1 MKPCKPVS
9 KGFELSWTGLKT
21 RCASVRRDLAWASP
35 SWRLSAIAAVLVAG
49 LSGCASVDPKTEVTE
64 AVRTTRAGPA
74 SAPERTLT
82 NFSDAMRCMD
92 NLFITYGIRDVA
104 VLVEDLDDKTK
115 KVTAGTKDMLI
126 SATSSM
132 TRRSRA
138 IRLVTFGK
146 DSSSLAEWLIR
157 SQRSPSP
164 FNELPQFAIRGSVSQ
179 FDQSLVSGE
188 GELGVAL
195 GGKVSAGVAKRASA
209 SRMAIDLNMIHGS
222 NFAIVPGVT
231 SQNSILLY
239 NEGQG
244 LDAEAQIK
252 KFGINFNMTIAR
264 SEGQA
269 QGLRNLVDLAAIELY
284 GRLSRTPYWSCIGY
298 DTAAGDVSK
307 EIDDWFYAM
316 ERGGELIPYVQYQ
329 MRNRGYFAGPID
341 GQASAALG
349 ESVALY
355 RAAMGGERGRSQID
369 SDFFKRYL
377 AADHAQVM
385 AQHPPPS
392 PVPGAVAE
400 LPRPM
405 LSPAPAAPA
414 APAAAAAAPAA
425 AAVVTP
431 AAGRLQLSLQS
442 VTGEQTFE
450 RGRAVQLAIFA
461 NRQAHLHC
469 YMRDETQQIQR
480 IFPNRFNR
488 DTLIRPGETLH
499 LPGQMR
505 FQIVTSQQGK
515 VEAVICYA
523 TERDVFAQLP
533 RHISGADFERLQVAS
548 FDEIKAAFRN
558 ATQDQFAE
566 GVFHV
571 RTR

>member
-1 MKPCKPVS
+1 MKPRKPVS
-9 KGFELSWTGLKT
+9 TGFEHTWTGLKA
-21 RCASVRRDLAWASP
+21 RCATVRRDLARASQA
-35 SWRLSAIAAVLVAG
+35 WRLATVAAALAAVLG
-49 LSGCASVDPKTEVTE
+49 GCASLDPKTEVTE
-64 AVRTTRAGPA
+64 AVRATRTGPV

-104 VLVEDLDDKTK
+104 VLVEDIDDKTK

-157 SQRSPSP
+157 GQRSPSP

-188 GELGVAL
+188 GEAGVSL
-195 GGKVSAGVAKRASA
+195 GGKVSAGVARRASA
-209 SRMAIDLNMIHGS
+209 SRMAIDLNMIHGA
-222 NFAIVPGVT
+222 NFSIVPGVT

-244 LDAEAQIK
+244 LDAEATIR

-284 GRLSRTPYWSCIGY
+284 GRLSRTPYWTCVGY
-298 DTAAGDVSK
+298 DVAAGEVSK
-307 EIDDWFYAM
+307 ETDDWFYAM
-316 ERGGELIPYVQYQ
+316 ERGGELIPYLQYQ
-329 MRNRGYFAGPID
+329 LRNRGYYGGAID
-341 GQASAALG
+341 GQPSAALG
-349 ESVALY
+349 ESIALY
-355 RAAMGGERGRSQID
+355 RAAMGGDRGRTQID

-377 AADHAQVM
+377 AADHAKVM

-400 LPRPM
+400 APRPV
-405 LSPAPAAPA
+405 LGAAPA
-414 APAAAAAAPAA
+414 PVAAASTAAAA
-425 AAVVTP
+425 TP
-431 AAGRLQLSLQS
+431 APGRLQVSLQA
-442 VTGEQTFE
+442 VGGEQVFE
-450 RGRAVQLAIFA
+450 RGRAVQLAVFA

-469 YMRDETQQIQR
+469 YLRDERQQIQR

-488 DTLIRPGETLH
+488 DTLIRPGQTLH

-505 FQIVTSQQGK
+505 FQILTSQHGA

-523 TERDVFAQLP
+523 TERDVLAQLP

>member
-1 MKPCKPVS
+1 MKPSKPAS
-9 KGFELSWTGLKT
+9 KGFEHKWTGLKA
-21 RCASVRRDLAWASP
+21 RCATVRRDLAGASQA
-35 SWRLSAIAAVLVAG
+35 WRLTTVAALLMAG
-49 LSGCASVDPKTEVTE
+49 LSGCSSLDPKTEVSE
-64 AVRTTRAGPA
+64 AVRTTRNGPA

-104 VLVEDLDDKTK
+104 VLVEDIDDKTK

-146 DSSSLAEWLIR
+146 DSSSLAEWIIR

-164 FNELPQFAIRGSVSQ
+164 FNDLPQFAIRGSVSQ
-179 FDQSLVSGE
+179 FDQSLVSSE
-188 GELGVAL
+188 GEMGVSL
-195 GGKVSAGVAKRASA
+195 GGKLSGGVAKRASA

-244 LDAEAQIK
+244 LDAEATIR

-298 DTAAGDVSK
+298 DTAAGEVGK
-307 EIDDWFYAM
+307 EIEDWFYAM

-329 MRNRGYFAGPID
+329 MRNRGYYGGPID
-341 GQASAALG
+341 GQPSAALG

-355 RAAMGGERGRSQID
+355 RAAMGGERGRGKID

-377 AADHAQVM
+377 ATDHAQVM

-400 LPRPM
+400 AARPV
-405 LSPAPAAPA
+405 LSPAPAAV
-414 APAAAAAAPAA
+414 AAATSAG
-425 AAVVTP
+425 VVTP

-442 VTGEQTFE
+442 ANGEQMFE
-450 RGRAVQLAIFA
+450 RGRAVQLAVFA

-469 YMRDETQQIQR
+469 YMRDERQQIQR

-505 FQIVTSQQGK
+505 FQILTSQQGT

-523 TERDVFAQLP
+523 TERDVLAQLP

-548 FDEIKAAFRN
+548 LDEIKAAFRT
-558 ATQDQFAE
+558 ATHDQFAE